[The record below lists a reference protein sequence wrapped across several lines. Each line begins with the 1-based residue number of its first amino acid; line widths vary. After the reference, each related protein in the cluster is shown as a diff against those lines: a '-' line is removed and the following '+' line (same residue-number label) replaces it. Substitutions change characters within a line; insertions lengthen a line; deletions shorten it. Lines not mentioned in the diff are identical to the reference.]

1 MLRIGD
7 TFSGFAV
14 NDLRAAKQFYS
25 EVLGFPVQ
33 ENEMGILEL
42 QIKQDHKIIIYPK
55 DDHQPAVF
63 TILNIP
69 VSNID
74 EAVDFL
80 TQKGVQ
86 FEQYEEGALKTDK
99 KGILRG
105 GEKEPVIAW
114 FRDPAGN
121 ILSIIQEN

>member
-42 QIKQDHKIIIYPK
+42 KIKQDHKIIIYPK

-69 VSNID
+69 VSDID

-80 TQKGVQ
+80 AQKGVQ
-86 FEQYEEGALKTDK
+86 FEQYEGALKTDK